1 MGAKK
6 RIQECR
12 YKGENQ
18 EREEASYG
26 ELEPAAKS
34 EFYNFSQGCWQNI
47 NGEEAKRTKNK
58 SHLANQLIEN
68 KRNLSKSMDE
78 EDLRDS
84 KSLRVLVNLS
94 SACRSSGTS
103 A

>member
-34 EFYNFSQGCWQNI
+34 EFYNFSQGCW
-47 NGEEAKRTKNK
+47 
-58 SHLANQLIEN
+58 
-68 KRNLSKSMDE
+68 
-78 EDLRDS
+78 
-84 KSLRVLVNLS
+84 
-94 SACRSSGTS
+94 
-103 A
+103 